1 MLINN
6 LGGVSALE
14 MALLTKELAHSALK
28 ENIAYLIGPAPLV
41 SALDMKGFSLTL
53 LKLSDFFEKAIHA
66 EVETLGW
73 QKPVAFAPLRTVPIA
88 PFMTA
93 WNIPHRTIRR

>member
-1 MLINN
+1 
-6 LGGVSALE
+6 

-53 LKLSDFFEKAIHA
+53 LKLNDYFEKAIHA

-73 QKPVAFAPLRTVPIA
+73 QKPVAFALCVPFRKALFTI
-88 PFMTA
+88 A
-93 WNIPHRTIRR
+93 WNMPRPTIRR

>member
-53 LKLSDFFEKAIHA
+53 LKLNDFFEKAIHA

-73 QKPVAFAPLRTVPIA
+73 QKPVAFAPCVPSHIA
-88 PFMTA
+88 PFMIA
-93 WNIPHRTIRR
+93 WNMPRRTIRR

>member
-41 SALDMKGFSLTL
+41 SALDMKGF
-53 LKLSDFFEKAIHA
+53 F
-66 EVETLGW
+66 
-73 QKPVAFAPLRTVPIA
+73 
-88 PFMTA
+88 
-93 WNIPHRTIRR
+93 